1 MLQTLV
7 VRGRARRVTL
17 DRRSATRWHV
27 SVAGVAYDVD
37 VAEVG
42 ADTLSLL
49 LADGTAGGGGRS
61 VTTVVVPGKEPGEL
75 HAVVDGR
82 AVPVHVVATE
92 RSRKRGGSGT
102 DQAGPQRVVAPMPGK
117 IARVLVTPGQRV
129 EPRQGLVVVEA
140 MKMENELR
148 ATKAGQVV
156 SVSVVEG
163 QSVDAGAVLAI
174 VE

>member
-7 VRGRARRVTL
+7 VRGRARRVML
-17 DRRSATRWHV
+17 DRRSPSAWHV
-27 SVAGVAYDVD
+27 TVDGVGYEVD

-42 ADTLSLL
+42 PDTFSLL
-49 LADGTAGGGGRS
+49 LGGGGGGRS
-61 VTTVVVPGKEPGEL
+61 ISTVVVPAKDPGEL
-75 HAVVDGR
+75 QVVVDGR

-92 RSRKRGGSGT
+92 RSRKRGGSGA
-102 DQAGPQRVVAPMPGK
+102 DQSGPQRVVAPMPGK
-117 IARVLVTPGQRV
+117 VVRVLVTPGQQV

-148 ATKAGQVV
+148 AAKAGRVV
-156 SVSVVEG
+156 SVSAVEG
-163 QSVDAGAVLAI
+163 QSVEAGAVLAI

>member
-17 DRRSATRWHV
+17 NRRSPSGFLVTV
-27 SVAGVAYDVD
+27 DGVGYDVD
-37 VAEVG
+37 VAAVG
-42 ADTLSLL
+42 ADSFSLL
-49 LADGTAGGGGRS
+49 LGDGVSGGRS
-61 VTTVVVPGKEPGEL
+61 VSTVVVPGREPGEL
-75 HAVVDGR
+75 QVVVDGR
-82 AVPVHVVATE
+82 SVPVHVVATE
-92 RSRKRGGSGT
+92 RSRKRGASGS

-117 IARVLVTPGQRV
+117 VVRVLVTAGQTV

-148 ATKAGQVV
+148 ATKAGKVV
-156 SVSVVEG
+156 SVSAVEG